1 MKVSVCIPAYKNPAF
16 LQRALQSLV
25 LQQFSNWELII
36 TDDSPDDSV
45 QAVVQEYNDR
55 LPIRY
60 FKNTPAHG
68 MPANWNTA
76 YDKATGEYIKI
87 LHDDDWLETPLALQ
101 KMADALDAHPD
112 CDFVFSAYRNQFL
125 ATGRTQDVHCS
136 AFHQKLLQEDPVN
149 LFQTNFIGPPSVIMH
164 RNRPPYRYDLRTR
177 WVVDIDFY
185 MEVLRNNP
193 RFVYI
198 DEILVNVGIGEE
210 QITQDCFRNREVEI
224 PENYYLLQ
232 KRGVKALNNIYVY
245 DFFWRNL
252 RNLEI
257 RSAADLQVSRLAVPI
272 PPTVLQMVR
281 RQRWLPLPVLRMGV
295 VSKIYMTLSYFF
307 RKRA

>member
-16 LQRALQSLV
+16 LRRALDSLV
-25 LQQFSNWELII
+25 RQQMESWELVI

-45 QAVVQEYNDR
+45 RQVVDEYGQR

-60 FKNTPAHG
+60 FKNAPAHG

-76 YDKATGEYIKI
+76 YDKCQGEYVKI
-87 LHDDDWLETPLALQ
+87 LHDDDWLEGPLALQ
-101 KMADALDAHPD
+101 KMAAALDAHPD
-112 CDFVFSAYRNQFL
+112 TDLVFSAYRNQYL
-125 ATGRTQDVHCS
+125 ATGRTEEVHCS
-136 AFHQKLLQEDPVN
+136 AFYQRLLQEDPVS

-164 RNRPPYRYDLRTR
+164 RNKPAYRYDVQTR
-177 WVVDIDFY
+177 WVVDINFY
-185 MEVLRNNP
+185 MEVLTHNP

-198 DEILVNVGIGEE
+198 DEVLVNVGIGEE

-224 PENYYLLQ
+224 PENFYLLQ

-245 DFFWRNL
+245 DFFWRNM

-257 RSAADLQVSRLAVPI
+257 RNAADLQVSRLAVPI
-272 PPTVLQMVR
+272 PPTVLQIVQ
-281 RQRWLPLPVLRMGV
+281 RQRVFPLSVLRIGP
-295 VSKIYMTLSYFF
+295 VSKLLMTLSFLF

>member
-16 LQRALQSLV
+16 LRRALDSLV
-25 LQQFSNWELII
+25 LQQMEGWELVI

-45 QAVVQEYNDR
+45 RQVVDEYSQC

-76 YDKATGEYIKI
+76 YDKCQGEYIKI
-87 LHDDDWLETPLALQ
+87 LHDDDWLEGPLALQ
-101 KMADALDAHPD
+101 KMAAALDAQPD
-112 CDFVFSAYRNQFL
+112 ADLVFSAYRNQYL
-125 ATGRTQDVHCS
+125 ATGRTEDVYCS
-136 AFHQKLLQEDPVN
+136 AFYQKLLQEDPVN

-164 RNRPPYRYDLRTR
+164 RNKPAYRYDVQTR
-177 WVVDIDFY
+177 WVVDINFY
-185 MEVLRNNP
+185 MEVLAHTP

-198 DEILVNVGIGEE
+198 DEVLVNVGIGEE
-210 QITQDCFRNREVEI
+210 QITQDCFRNREVEV
-224 PENYYLLQ
+224 PENFYLLQ

-245 DFFWRNL
+245 DFFWRNM

-257 RSAADLQVSRLAVPI
+257 RNAADLQVSRLAVPI
-272 PPTVLQMVR
+272 PPTVLQIVQ
-281 RQRWLPLPVLRMGV
+281 RQRVFPLSVLRIGP
-295 VSKIYMTLSYFF
+295 VSKFLMTLSFLF